1 MDWVTALG
9 IVAFLLVVGLVA
21 LAGALSLA
29 VWRWLHER
37 RRARENAERL
47 SEFETLDDALHEE
60 QRALAA
66 TTAELQRL
74 GVLKKEVE
82 AQEQELA
89 DRRKQLMSVEEAIS
103 MQEFGHYRPRYAY
116 SMSSEYAEALAG
128 VRARMKEMLKAGTA
142 CVCNVEWTVSGSKR
156 EGQRMTKKQV
166 KLMLRAFN
174 GESDA
179 AIAKVSYSNADSMLR
194 RIERAY
200 EAINKLGESNKTF
213 IQPEYLALKQSELR
227 LVHELALKKQE
238 EREEARE
245 AAARLR
251 EEERTKKEI
260 AKIQKD
266 AEREETVKE
275 AALRQA
281 RAELAA
287 LHGASL
293 EKQQKQAAKL
303 EAAVAKLEDELSE
316 AIDRKAK
323 AIARAQLTRSG
334 WVYVLSN
341 IGSFGEGVFK
351 IGLTRR
357 FDPLI
362 RVKEL
367 GDASVPFLF
376 DVHAMVFSEDA
387 PALESA
393 LHRRFDEQR
402 VNLVNRRKEYFRV
415 PLDEIQEAFRELHG
429 MVSFN
434 LEPLAEEYWE
444 TLAILREGDDDIL
457 LGDQGPQLR
466 EEQVVEL
473 G

>member
-1 MDWVTALG
+1 
-9 IVAFLLVVGLVA
+9 
-21 LAGALSLA
+21 
-29 VWRWLHER
+29 
-37 RRARENAERL
+37 
-47 SEFETLDDALHEE
+47 
-60 QRALAA
+60 
-66 TTAELQRL
+66 
-74 GVLKKEVE
+74 
-82 AQEQELA
+82 
-89 DRRKQLMSVEEAIS
+89 
-103 MQEFGHYRPRYAY
+103 
-116 SMSSEYAEALAG
+116 
-128 VRARMKEMLKAGTA
+128 
-142 CVCNVEWTVSGSKR
+142 
-156 EGQRMTKKQV
+156 MTKKQV

-415 PLDEIQEAFRELHG
+415 PLNEIQEAFRELHG